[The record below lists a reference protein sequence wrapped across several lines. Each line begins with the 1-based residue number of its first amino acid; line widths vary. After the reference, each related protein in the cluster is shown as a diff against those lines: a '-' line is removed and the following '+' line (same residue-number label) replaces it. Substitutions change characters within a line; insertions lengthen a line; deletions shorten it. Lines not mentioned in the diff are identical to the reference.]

1 MRNFVAAAVSAL
13 VLLSVT
19 ACSEPATK
27 PPAEPGSKALAVA
40 PLNFTERTLANG
52 LKVYALRDAN
62 TANVSV
68 QVWYDVGSKD
78 DPLGRS
84 GFAHLFEHIMFKAT
98 RNMRAETLDR
108 LTEDVGGFNNASTYD
123 DFTNYYEV
131 VPANHLERVL
141 WAEAD
146 RMGSLVVDQA
156 IFASERDVV
165 KEEYRQRILASPY
178 GKLFGLYLA
187 QANFAVHP
195 YGRPGIGSIEDLDAA
210 TVDDV
215 RAFHAAYYRP
225 DNAVL
230 VVSGNFDQ
238 AALDKWVDQYFTPIA
253 TPKRPIPRVTA
264 VEPARTAPREYTV
277 YEPNTPL
284 PAISI
289 SYPQPGSLSPDL
301 AALTVLD
308 AIMVKGES
316 SRLYQ
321 SMVYTQQVAAQV
333 FTNLEAS
340 RDPGAYTLAA
350 VLSEG
355 KSAEDGVKSL
365 MAEIARLRDAPVTAA
380 ELDEAKNELVSA
392 TLSERETAF
401 GRATELANSVIRFRD
416 AKYADKLLA
425 AIQAVTAADVQRVA
439 KAILNDQQRITIRY
453 LSADAKPKDA
463 KADTIALSLTIQAQ
477 KLDIPK
483 AEVTIYTLA
492 PEASRAKAPAPGA
505 AVSAKLPVPAERTLA
520 NGLRVIVASK
530 RDLPLVSAE
539 LRILSGSS
547 SDPVTSAGLSSLAAD
562 VLTKGTK
569 TRSAT
574 DIARQIESL
583 GASLSAAAAADSSSV
598 SLETLSSRT
607 GEAFAIA
614 ADVARNPAYAAEEVE
629 RQRQQTLDGL
639 SVSLRQPGNVARYA
653 MSRLLFAAEPYGA
666 VASPISIA
674 KIKRDDL
681 ANFHASHWR
690 PDNAVLVI
698 SGDVTAEDGFKL
710 AEKFFGDWAKPATP
724 LAAKPDVTK
733 SASGKRA
740 IVIDLPKSG
749 QAAVSFGMRGLAR
762 TDAEFFP
769 ALVANS
775 ILGGGYSARLN
786 QEIRIKRGLSYG
798 ASSSLPQRLAP
809 GPIVALAQ
817 TRNDAAVQVVDLME
831 IELKRLGNALPA
843 PEEMSARQANLIGSF
858 GRDVETASGMG
869 GQLTQLAAF
878 SIPLDKLQSYVADVS
893 AVTPDQ
899 VKTVA
904 ARLYDPANANIVVVG
919 DGAVFFK
926 ALKKKRPTLE
936 RIPIDKL
943 NLDSATLQ

>member
-1 MRNFVAAAVSAL
+1 MRTFVSAAVSAL
-13 VLLSVT
+13 ALVACA
-19 ACSEPATK
+19 ACSEPAQK
-27 PPAEPGSKALAVA
+27 PPAAPETKSLKVEPLK
-40 PLNFTERTLANG
+40 FTERTLANG
-52 LKVYALRDAN
+52 LKVYAMPDPN

-78 DPLGRS
+78 DPIGRS

-98 RNMRAETLDR
+98 RNMPAETLDR

-187 QANFAVHP
+187 QTNFGVHP
-195 YGRPGIGSIEDLDAA
+195 YGRPGIGSIEDLNAA

-230 VVSGNFDQ
+230 VIAGNFDP
-238 AALDKWVDQYFTPIA
+238 ATLDKWVDQYFAPLA
-253 TPKRPIPRVTA
+253 TPKRAIPRVTA
-264 VEPARTAPREYTV
+264 VEPARTAPREFTV

-284 PAISI
+284 PAVSI
-289 SYPQPGSLSPDL
+289 SYPQPNALSPDI
-301 AALTVLD
+301 ATLTVLD
-308 AIMVKGES
+308 AIMSKGES

-321 SMVYTQQVAAQV
+321 SLVYTQQVAAEV
-333 FTNLEAS
+333 FTNFEPT
-340 RDPGAYTLAA
+340 RDAGAYTLAA

-355 KSAEDGVKSL
+355 KSPDDGVKSL
-365 MAEIARLRDAPVTAA
+365 MAEIARLRDTAVTAA
-380 ELDEAKNELVSA
+380 ELDEAKNELLAEAVQQ
-392 TLSERETAF
+392 RETAF
-401 GRATELANSVIRFRD
+401 GRASELANSLIRFRD
-416 AKYADKLLA
+416 GKYADKLLA
-425 AIQAVTAADVQRVA
+425 DIQAVTAADVQRVA

-453 LSADAKPKDA
+453 LSAETKPKDA
-463 KADTIALSLTIQAQ
+463 KADTIATAATIQAQ

-483 AEVTIYTLA
+483 EEVTVFALE
-492 PEASRAKAPAPGA
+492 PEATRAKPPAPGA
-505 AVSAKLPVPAERTLA
+505 AVSAKLPTPAERTLA

-530 RDLPLVSAE
+530 RDLPLLSAE

-547 SDPVTSAGLSSLAAD
+547 SDPAGRAGIASLSAD

-583 GASLSAAAAADSSSV
+583 GASLSAGAGADSSTV
-598 SLETLSSRT
+598 SLETLSSRAP
-607 GEAFAIA
+607 EAFAIA
-614 ADVARNPAYAAEEVE
+614 ADVVRNPAYAAEEVE
-629 RQRQQTLDGL
+629 RQRQQSLDGL
-639 SVSLRQPGNVARYA
+639 SVSLRQPGSVARYA
-653 MSRLLFAAEPYGA
+653 MARILFGAGPYGS
-666 VASPISIA
+666 VESPTSIA
-674 KIKRDDL
+674 AIKRDDV
-681 ANFHASHWR
+681 AGFHASEWR

-698 SGDVTAEDGFKL
+698 SGDVSDDDGFKL

-724 LAAKPDVTK
+724 LAAKPDAAQHAQGT
-733 SASGKRA
+733 RA
-740 IVIDLPKSG
+740 VLIDLPKSG
-749 QAAVSFGMRGLAR
+749 QAAVFFGMHGLAR
-762 TDAEFFP
+762 TDADYYP
-769 ALVANS
+769 AVVANS

-798 ASSSLPQRLAP
+798 ANSSLSPRLAP
-809 GPIVALAQ
+809 GPITALAQ
-817 TRNDAAVQVVDLME
+817 TKNETAVQVVDLME
-831 IELKRLGNALPA
+831 LELKRLGATNAAADELT
-843 PEEMSARQANLIGSF
+843 ARQANLIGSF
-858 GRDVETASGMG
+858 GRDVETTSGLG

-878 SIPLDKLQSYVADVS
+878 NLPLGKLQSYVADVG
-893 AVTPDQ
+893 AVTSDQ
-899 VKTVA
+899 VKTLA
-904 ARLYDPANANIVVVG
+904 ARLYDPANASIVVVG

-926 ALKKKRPTLE
+926 ALKKKRPDLV
-936 RIPIDKL
+936 RIPVDKL